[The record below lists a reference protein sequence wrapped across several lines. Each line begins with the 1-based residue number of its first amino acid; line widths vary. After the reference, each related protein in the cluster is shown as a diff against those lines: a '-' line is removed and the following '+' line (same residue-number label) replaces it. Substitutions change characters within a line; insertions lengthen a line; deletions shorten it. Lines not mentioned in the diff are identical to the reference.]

1 MLIVNLQKSDQHFYS
16 IRSLLEKIKGYY
28 NVGVDYC
35 GEEVCGNTILCNM
48 YLPFE
53 NVFSDEIGYIIR
65 DLSVVSG
72 KLVGFILDSNLI
84 PYTYY
89 DKKINIIYKDYHFY
103 KRCPIKLKTD
113 LGFILF
119 SILCSINYA
128 TEFIDK
134 IFKEEIPQKIKF
146 AYLQYYYICDFMDE
160 LNNANKTNF
169 YINKSLKN
177 RLLRNCF
184 AHYGLGQLM
193 KKSEID
199 DGDILKGLTQKVFN
213 MDYFT
218 CKNYYINI

>member
-89 DKKINIIYKDYHFY
+89 DK
-103 KRCPIKLKTD
+103 
-113 LGFILF
+113 
-119 SILCSINYA
+119 
-128 TEFIDK
+128 
-134 IFKEEIPQKIKF
+134 
-146 AYLQYYYICDFMDE
+146 
-160 LNNANKTNF
+160 
-169 YINKSLKN
+169 
-177 RLLRNCF
+177 
-184 AHYGLGQLM
+184 
-193 KKSEID
+193 
-199 DGDILKGLTQKVFN
+199 
-213 MDYFT
+213 
-218 CKNYYINI
+218 